1 MRSPIPPQYRMSDVH
16 NPTHRGR
23 QAAMRLVAVQA
34 AAVALVA
41 LAWWLV
47 DARSAL
53 AVVVSGGSVVVGSGL
68 LAWLALGGG
77 VSPAGVVL
85 GRLLTGMALKWC
97 VVIAALYAALGP
109 WALPA
114 LPVLVGAV
122 VATMAHV
129 LLGRFNP
136 SR

>member
-1 MRSPIPPQYRMSDVH
+1 
-16 NPTHRGR
+16 
-23 QAAMRLVAVQA
+23 MRLVAVQA

-41 LAWWLV
+41 LVWWLV